1 MRTRN
6 SELTVGIFVILAA
19 AALFFLALKVSG
31 LVGGS
36 YGDTYTLTANFNNVN
51 GLKPRAKVSI
61 SGVTVGRVNSIQLDP
76 KTLLAHVT
84 LDMDSKLTLLSDGE
98 QQKLRNDAIAALK
111 ASAGFQALNANEQNK
126 KLQET
131 THNFTNITTI
141 DDDAYVSVATNG
153 LLGEKYLK
161 ISPGAGEKYYVAGD
175 QIGNTQGTLDLED
188 LINKFIAGSGSSKPA
203 ASPEAP
209 AANTAAVA
217 PAASTGDAA
226 FGDF

>member
-19 AALFFLALKVSG
+19 IALFFLALKVSG
-31 LVGGS
+31 LVSGN

-61 SGVTVGRVNSIQLDP
+61 SGVTVGRVNSISLDP
-76 KTLLAHVT
+76 KTMLAHVT
-84 LDMDSKLTLLSDGE
+84 LDMDSKLTMFDQAE
-98 QQKLRNDAIAALK
+98 QQKLRNAAIANLK
-111 ASAGFQALNANEQNK
+111 SSANYQALNANEQNK

-131 THNFTNITTI
+131 THNFTNITMI

-161 ISPGAGEKYYVAGD
+161 ISPGAGERYYAAGE

-188 LINKFIAGSGSSKPA
+188 LINKFIAGSGSKPA
-203 ASPEAP
+203 ESAP
-209 AANTAAVA
+209 ATTSN
-217 PAASTGDAA
+217 PAATTPDAS